1 MLSKIALVAL
11 SAAALAPAPAIA
23 ADAAGFTLNISGTVP
38 VICRAEMTA
47 NVVTPQAGQVSLGQM
62 NEFCNDANGYEVYAE
77 HSPELA
83 NAVVLVDGVAIKL
96 SPTGTTRLSRSD
108 TAGIAS
114 RSVELRLADG
124 QTAGTLSIRV
134 VAL

>member
-1 MLSKIALVAL
+1 MLSKIALAAL
-11 SAAALAPAPAIA
+11 SAAALAPGSALA
-23 ADAAGFTLNISGTVP
+23 ADAAGFTLDISGTVP

-47 NVVTPQAGQVSLGQM
+47 NVVAPKDGRVSLGQM

-83 NAVVLVDGVAIKL
+83 NAVVVVDGVEVKL
-96 SPTGTTRLSRSD
+96 SATGTTRISRSD

-114 RSVELRLADG
+114 RNVELRLADG
-124 QTAGTLSIRV
+124 QSAGTLSIRV